1 MEGASSLC
9 FELAVS
15 VTQYLDAKF
24 NIATMFFDR
33 YLGRV
38 VKALDLRS
46 NGHSPRGFKPH
57 R

>member
-24 NIATMFFDR
+24 NISTMFFDR